1 MKIFC
6 YENKELAGV
15 GAAGVIADTV
25 KNNPNAV
32 LGLATG
38 SSPIPMY
45 NALIEK
51 YKKGEISFA
60 GVKTVNLDEY
70 VGLESTHPMSYA
82 YFMRENLFDSV
93 DVVLSNTNVPSG
105 ICADPEA
112 ECKRYDALIES
123 LGGVDVQV
131 LGIGHNGHIAF
142 NEPAEAFTEG
152 TQCVTLTDST
162 IDANAR
168 FFASRDDVPRYAIS
182 MGIGAI
188 CKSKKIILVAS
199 GSDKAAILDKA
210 FFGEVTPW
218 VPASVLQTLPD
229 VEVYADR
236 AALSVILENHP
247 DAVTVK

>member
-6 YENKELAGV
+6 YENKQLAGI
-15 GAAGVIADTV
+15 GAAAAIVDVV
-25 KNNPNAV
+25 KNNPEAV

-45 NALIEK
+45 NSLIER
-51 YKKGEISFA
+51 YKSGEVSFKN
-60 GVKTVNLDEY
+60 VKSVNLDEY
-70 VGLESTHPMSYA
+70 VGLQPTHPMSYA
-82 YFMRENLFDSV
+82 YFMRENLFDSI
-93 DVVLSNTNVPSG
+93 DIDLANTNVPSG
-105 ICADPEA
+105 VSGDPAA
-112 ECKRYDALIES
+112 ECLRYDALIES

-142 NEPAEAFTEG
+142 NEPSDTFSEG

-168 FFASRDDVPRYAIS
+168 FFDSRDDVPRYAIS

-188 CKSKKIILVAS
+188 CKSKKIILIAN
-199 GSDKAAILDKA
+199 GTDKAPILEKA
-210 FFGEVTPW
+210 LFGEVTPM
-218 VPASVLQTLPD
+218 VPASILKTLPD

-236 AALSVILENHP
+236 DALSVILEKHP
-247 DAVTVK
+247 EAVVFG

>member
-1 MKIFC
+1 MKIYC

-15 GAAGVIADTV
+15 GAANVIADIV
-25 KNNPNAV
+25 KNKANAV

-38 SSPIPMY
+38 SSPIPTY
-45 NALIEK
+45 KALIEM
-51 YKKGEISFA
+51 YKNGELSFA

-70 VGLESTHPMSYA
+70 VGLEPTHPMSYA
-82 YFMRENLFDSV
+82 YFMRENLFDHV
-93 DVVLSNTNVPSG
+93 DVDLKATNVPSG
-105 ICADPEA
+105 ICADPLA
-112 ECKRYDALIES
+112 ECARYDALIES

-142 NEPAEAFTEG
+142 NEPADSFTEG
-152 TQCVTLTDST
+152 TQWVTLTDST

-168 FFASRDDVPRYAIS
+168 FFATRDDVPRSAIS

-188 CKSKKIILVAS
+188 CKSKKIILIAS
-199 GSDKAAILDKA
+199 GADKAPILEKA

-229 VEVYADR
+229 VEIYADR
-236 AALSVILENHP
+236 AALSVVMENHP
-247 DAVTVK
+247 EAVEVK

>member
-6 YENKELAGV
+6 YENKNLAGK
-15 GAAGVIADTV
+15 GAADVIVNTV
-25 KNNPNAV
+25 KSNPCAV

-45 NALIEK
+45 KAMIES
-51 YKKGEISFA
+51 YKNGEVSFKN
-60 GVKTVNLDEY
+60 VKTVNLDEY
-70 VGLESTHPMSYA
+70 VGLEPTHPMSYA
-82 YFMRENLFDSV
+82 YFMRENLFDSIDV
-93 DVVLSNTNVPSG
+93 DLASTNVPSG
-105 ICADPEA
+105 ICDDPAA
-112 ECKRYDALIES
+112 ECKRYDALIEA

-142 NEPAEAFTEG
+142 NEPSDSFSEG

-168 FFASRDDVPRYAIS
+168 FFDSRDDVPRYAIS

-188 CKSKKIILVAS
+188 CKSKKIILIAS
-199 GSDKAAILDKA
+199 GSDKAPILEKA
-210 FFGEVTPW
+210 LFGDVTPR
-218 VPASVLQTLPD
+218 VPASILKTLPD

-236 AALSVILENHP
+236 EALSVIIEKHP
-247 DAVTVK
+247 EAVVFA